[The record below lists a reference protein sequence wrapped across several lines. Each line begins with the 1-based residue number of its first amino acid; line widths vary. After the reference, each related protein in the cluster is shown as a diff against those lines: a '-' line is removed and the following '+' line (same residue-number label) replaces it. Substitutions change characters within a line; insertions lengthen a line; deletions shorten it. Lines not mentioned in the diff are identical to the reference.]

1 MGAATELRL
10 METANGGTDGGVGRL
25 NRLTGEEA
33 RAALLDCCGSERWAR
48 EVASLLPFRDVDALL
63 DAGRRVWFGLDRSDW
78 LEAFRAHPRIGE
90 KKAAGP
96 VSEDARRWSEGEQSR
111 AGAASEGTKAALA
124 QANRDYEEKFGFIF
138 IVCATGKTAEEMLE
152 ILRGRMK
159 NDAETEL
166 RVAAAEQWRIAE
178 LRLKKLLSV
187 T

>member
-33 RAALLDCCGSERWAR
+33 RAALLDCCGSARWAR
-48 EVASLLPFRDVDALL
+48 EVASLRPFRDVEGLL
-63 DAGRRVWFGLDRSDW
+63 EAGERVWIGLGRSDW

-90 KKAAGP
+90 KKAEAG
-96 VSEDARRWSEGEQSR
+96 VSEGARRWSEGEQAR
-111 AGAASEGTKAALA
+111 AGEAPLETKAALA
-124 QANRDYEEKFGFIF
+124 EGNRAYEEKFGFIF

-166 RVAAAEQWRIAE
+166 RVAAAEQWRITE
-178 LRLKKLLSV
+178 LRLKKLLNV
-187 T
+187 P